1 MKSLAENKKAFHE
14 YEILETFEAGI
25 SLNGQEVKSI
35 RLGRAQLQGS
45 FVIISDKRPVLLNSE
60 IPAYQPK
67 NAPKDYNSSRTRRLL
82 LNKKEIAHLIGKSAQ
97 KGLTLVPLRLYTRQ
111 GNIKLEI
118 GIAKNKSKAD
128 KRQVLKKRDIARD
141 IQRELK
147 ERG

>member
-45 FVIISDKRPVLLNSE
+45 FVIISNERPVLLNSE

-67 NAPKDYNSSRTRRLL
+67 NAPKDYNSSRTRPLL